1 MAIAL
6 CDHKQDIADERR
18 ARTPAKDHGTVY
30 MSAPIILPQWG
41 MGMNDGEVIKWLKVI
56 GDPVTKGDQL
66 VEIESSKVN
75 AEVEATADGTLGR
88 IDVEE
93 GRVVDVG
100 TILGH
105 VLEAGDSESDL
116 PALVIAAAPAVAAA
130 PATSPVTVAPTAPD
144 AAPRGG
150 KKIVTPRARRLA
162 KEMGVDLADV
172 TGSGPSGRVT
182 EDDVKRAA
190 AAPAG
195 AGGTSAPAAAAPPPE
210 SVVPVK
216 ELVKLSGLRGTIARR
231 MSESAA
237 IPSVTLSTTADVT
250 EAVAFQ
256 RELVGE
262 WREHRIRP
270 QYQDLVI
277 AAVAR
282 ALKENPI
289 ANAHLV
295 GDEVRILDEINVGIA
310 MAIPE
315 GLLVPVIKNADQKSL
330 LEIAQEVRD
339 LAKKA
344 KSNSLG
350 IDEMT
355 NGTFSITNL
364 SSYNID
370 VFDPLLNPPEI
381 GILGVGTVEEKPVV
395 VDGEVVV
402 RSNAN
407 LNLAFDHR
415 AWDGAPAADFVRSI
429 GKLLSDPG
437 WMKV

>member
-1 MAIAL
+1 
-6 CDHKQDIADERR
+6 
-18 ARTPAKDHGTVY
+18 

-41 MGMNDGEVIKWLKVI
+41 MGMNDGEVIKWLKAV
-56 GDPVTKGDQL
+56 GDPIAKGDQL

-100 TILGH
+100 TVLGY
-105 VLEAGDSESDL
+105 VLEAGDSEGDL
-116 PALVIAAAPAVAAA
+116 PDVAPVVGSASTPAPVVAAKPAAPAAAAPK
-130 PATSPVTVAPTAPD
+130 
-144 AAPRGG
+144 GG
-150 KKIVTPRARRLA
+150 KQIVTPRARRLA
-162 KEMGVDLADV
+162 KEMGVDL
-172 TGSGPSGRVT
+172 TGIVGTGPSGRVT
-182 EDDVKRAA
+182 EDDVKAA
-190 AAPAG
+190 NAAPAAG
-195 AGGTSAPAAAAPPPE
+195 AASSSGAAPLPE

-216 ELVKLSGLRGTIARR
+216 EVVKLSGLRGTIARR
-231 MSESAA
+231 MTESAA

-250 EAVAFQ
+250 DAVAFQ

-262 WREHRIRP
+262 WRQHKIRP

-277 AAVAR
+277 AAVAK
-282 ALKENPI
+282 ALKEMPI

-295 GDEVRILDEINVGIA
+295 GDEVRILDEVNVGIA

-344 KSNSLG
+344 KANSLS

-355 NGTFSITNL
+355 NSTFSITNL
-364 SSYNID
+364 SSYNINT
-370 VFDPLLNPPEI
+370 FDPLLNPPEI
-381 GILGVGTVEEKPVV
+381 GILGVGTVEEQPAV
-395 VDGEVVV
+395 VDGEVAV
-402 RSNAN
+402 RSIAN

-415 AWDGAPAADFVRSI
+415 AWDGAPAAEFVRSI
-429 GKLLSDPG
+429 AKLLSDPS
-437 WMKV
+437 WMKA

>member
-1 MAIAL
+1 
-6 CDHKQDIADERR
+6 
-18 ARTPAKDHGTVY
+18 

-41 MGMNDGEVIKWLKVI
+41 MGMNDGEVIKWLKAV
-56 GDPVTKGDQL
+56 GDPVAKGDQL

-100 TILGH
+100 TVLGYL
-105 VLEAGDSESDL
+105 LEAGDSESDL
-116 PALVIAAAPAVAAA
+116 PDVAPVVGSASTPAPIVAQPAAAPA
-130 PATSPVTVAPTAPD
+130 ATPK
-144 AAPRGG
+144 GG
-150 KKIVTPRARRLA
+150 KQIVTPRARRLA
-162 KEMGVDLADV
+162 KQMGVDLAGV
-172 TGSGPSGRVT
+172 IGTGPSGRVT
-182 EDDVKRAA
+182 EDDVRADSEAGSGSGAVAA
-190 AAPAG
+190 A
-195 AGGTSAPAAAAPPPE
+195 SLPE
-210 SVVPVK
+210 SAVPVK
-216 ELVKLSGLRGTIARR
+216 EVVKLAGLRGTIARR

-237 IPSVTLSTTADVT
+237 IPRVTLSTTADVT
-250 EAVAFQ
+250 DAIAFQ

-277 AAVAR
+277 AAVAK
-282 ALKENPI
+282 ALKEMPI

-295 GDEVRILDEINVGIA
+295 GDEVRIFDEVNVGVA

-330 LEIAQEVRD
+330 LDIALEVRD
-339 LAKKA
+339 LAKKV
-344 KSNSLG
+344 KSNTLS

-364 SSYNID
+364 SSYNIEM
-370 VFDPLLNPPEI
+370 FDPLLNPPEI
-381 GILGVGTVEEKPVV
+381 GILGVGTVDKQPAV
-395 VDGEVVV
+395 VDGEVAV
-402 RSNAN
+402 RSIAN

-415 AWDGAPAADFVRSI
+415 AWDGAPAAEFVRSVA
-429 GKLLSDPG
+429 KLLSNPK
-437 WMKV
+437 WMKA